1 MYLYEICFDNLKVF
15 VSFLWLYEEI
25 IFVIVCIILKIMVG
39 FLVLK
44 KNNFYYVK
52 IFLFSKFREEY

>member
-52 IFLFSKFREEY
+52 IFLLSKF